1 MSHAVEPTF
10 YSFLY
15 VCALLFGMVIGSFL
29 NVVIHRL
36 PLGESVVHPPSHC
49 PGCDNPIAPY
59 DNVPV
64 LSYLVLRGRCRHCKT
79 HISLRYPAVELL
91 TGLVFVAIVW
101 QLGPTW
107 QALLIMLWSAGLI
120 AAAGV
125 DIDHQIIPDEIS
137 LGGLA
142 VGLVAMPLART
153 AAGVPYTDA
162 LLQSALGALVGGGA
176 LWSVAF
182 LHARVSVATGRQ
194 FAHWPGEGE
203 DLPKPSEADYWLW
216 FPGLGLGDVK
226 LLAMVGAFVG
236 VWGVLHTIIAAS
248 VIGLVM
254 GVGWALM
261 TRRWDAPFG
270 FGPAIALGAIASLF
284 LPHGWPLGL

>member
-1 MSHAVEPTF
+1 MSHAVEP
-10 YSFLY
+10 SFLY

-29 NVVIHRL
+29 NVVIYRL

-49 PGCDNPIAPY
+49 PGCDSPIAPY

-64 LSYLVLRGRCRHCKT
+64 LSYLWLRGRCRNCKT

-91 TGLVFVAIVW
+91 TGLVFVAIMW
-101 QLGPTW
+101 RFGPSW
-107 QALLIMLWSAGLI
+107 IALLFMLWAAGLI
-120 AAAGV
+120 IAAGV

-142 VGLVAMPLART
+142 AGLVVMPLARA
-153 AAGVPYTDA
+153 AAGIPYSEA
-162 LLQSALGALVGGGA
+162 LVESVVGALVGGGA

-182 LHARVSVATGRQ
+182 LHARISVATGRE

-203 DLPKPSEADYWLW
+203 SLPRPTEADYWLW

-226 LLAMVGAFVG
+226 LLSMIGAFVG
-236 VWGVLHTIIAAS
+236 VWGVLHTIVAAS
-248 VIGLVM
+248 VLGLAM
-254 GVGWALM
+254 GVGWALVH
-261 TRRWDAPFG
+261 RHWDAPFG
-270 FGPAIALGAIASLF
+270 FGPAIAMGAVASLF
-284 LPHGWPLGL
+284 MPRGWLLML